1 MVYLFDCTTPVVQW
15 GGGNPYSYFLSN
27 CARVLR
33 VRPRVEIWGIGFRE
47 LRIK

>member
-15 GGGNPYSYFLSN
+15 GGGNPYSYLPSKW
-27 CARVLR
+27 ARAFR
-33 VRPRVEIWGIGFRE
+33 VRPRVEIWGIDFRE